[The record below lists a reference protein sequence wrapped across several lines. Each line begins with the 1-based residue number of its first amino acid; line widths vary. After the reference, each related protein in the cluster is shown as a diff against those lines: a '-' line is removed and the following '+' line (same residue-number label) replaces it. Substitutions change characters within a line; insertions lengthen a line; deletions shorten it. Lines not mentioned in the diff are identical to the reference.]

1 VLEETQETEEIV
13 ERVAALDV
21 GKAELTCCVRVPSP
35 GKRGKRAQE
44 VRTYHTMTRYLLV
57 MADRLRELGVT
68 RVVMEATSDY
78 WKGIY
83 YLLEAH
89 GFETWLVNARD
100 VKHLPGRPKTDTL
113 DAVWLCKL
121 AERQMLRPS
130 FVPPRPVRQLRDLT
144 RYRADL
150 VAARTAEKQRV
161 EKLLEDAQIKLSA
174 VASDIFGVSGR
185 AMLAALVAGE
195 RDPKVLAQLAR
206 TRLRAKLS
214 LLVEAFTG
222 FFTDQHAF
230 LLAKM
235 LGRVDALDADLAELD
250 ARIQELIAPIAR
262 AVERLDEVPGLGQ
275 TAAHL
280 LLAELGVDMT
290 RFPTPGHLVS
300 WAKFAPGVKESAG
313 KRKGSGWTGHGNP
326 YVARV
331 LGEAAVAASKTD
343 TFLGERY
350 RRIARRRGKRRA
362 IVAVGRSILVIVWH
376 LLSDPT
382 LRFQDLG
389 AGFYDTRSNAER
401 ASATTSASSKP
412 SVTRSPSNPPPESA
426 RNQLLGPGS
435 AALRRVLPPACSPW
449 IFGSGPHGRES
460 PRGMR
465 IGWARCPAPGL
476 SHHVTLEPLAA

>member
-1 VLEETQETEEIV
+1 VLEETQETEEIIQ
-13 ERVAALDV
+13 RVAALDV
-21 GKAELTCCVRVPSP
+21 GKAELTCCVRVPGQS
-35 GKRGKRAQE
+35 GSGRRLQE
-44 VRTYHTMTRYLLV
+44 VRTYQTMTRWLLV
-57 MADRLRELGVT
+57 LADRLAELGVT

-78 WKGIY
+78 WRGVF

-89 GFETWLVNARD
+89 GFEVWLVNARD

-130 FVPPRPVRQLRDLT
+130 FVPPRPIRQLRQVT

-161 EKLLEDAQIKLSA
+161 EKLLEDAQIKLSV

-195 RDPKVLAQLAR
+195 RDPKRLAQLAR
-206 TRLRAKLS
+206 ARMRAKLS
-214 LLVEAFTG
+214 LLEEAFTG
-222 FFTDQHAF
+222 HFSDHHAF

-250 ARIQELIAPIAR
+250 AKIQELIAGFAG
-262 AVERLDEVPGLGQ
+262 AVDRLDEIPGVGQ
-275 TAAHL
+275 LAAHL
-280 LLAELGVDMT
+280 LIAELGTDMT
-290 RFPTPGHLVS
+290 RFPTAGHLVS

-313 KRKGSGWTGHGNP
+313 KRKGSGSTGHGNP
-326 YVARV
+326 YLARV

-362 IVAVGRSILVIVWH
+362 IVAVGRSILVIVWQ
-376 LLSDPT
+376 LLSDPEAH
-382 LRFQDLG
+382 FQDLG
-389 AGFYDTRSNAER
+389 AGFYDTRVGPER
-401 ASATTSASSKP
+401 AK
-412 SVTRSPSNPPPESA
+412 
-426 RNQLLGPGS
+426 RNHIRQLEALGYK
-435 AALRRVLPPACSPW
+435 
-449 IFGSGPHGRES
+449 
-460 PRGMR
+460 
-465 IGWARCPAPGL
+465 
-476 SHHVTLEPLAA
+476 VTLDPAA

>member
-1 VLEETQETEEIV
+1 LVVGAREAGVLEETRDRDQIIQ
-13 ERVAALDV
+13 RVAALDV
-21 GKAELTCCVRVPSP
+21 GKAELTCCVRVPGQGGS
-35 GKRGKRAQE
+35 GRRLQE
-44 VRTYHTMTRYLLV
+44 VRTYQTMTRWLLV
-57 MADRLRELGVT
+57 MAERLAELGVT

-89 GFETWLVNARD
+89 GFEVWLVNARD

-130 FVPPRPVRQLRDLT
+130 FVPPQPIRQLRDVT

-150 VAARTAEKQRV
+150 VAVRTAEKQRV
-161 EKLLEDAQIKLSA
+161 EKLLEDAQIKLSV

-195 RDPKVLAQLAR
+195 RDPKILAQLAR
-206 TRLRAKLS
+206 TRLRAKLGP
-214 LLVEAFTG
+214 LVEAFTG

-235 LGRVDALDADLAELD
+235 LARVDQLDADLAELD
-250 ARIQELIAPIAR
+250 AKLAELIAPFVA
-262 AVERLDEVPGLGQ
+262 AVDRLDEIPGVGQ
-275 TAAHL
+275 VAARL
-280 LLAELGVDMT
+280 LLAELGTDMT
-290 RFPTPGHLVS
+290 RFPTAGHLVS

-313 KRKGSGWTGHGNP
+313 KRKGSGSTGHGNP
-326 YVARV
+326 YLARV

-382 LRFQDLG
+382 ARFQDLG
-389 AGFYDTRSNAER
+389 TGFYDTRINAER
-401 ASATTSASSKP
+401 VK
-412 SVTRSPSNPPPESA
+412 
-426 RNQLLGPGS
+426 RNHIRQLEVLGYK
-435 AALRRVLPPACSPW
+435 
-449 IFGSGPHGRES
+449 
-460 PRGMR
+460 
-465 IGWARCPAPGL
+465 
-476 SHHVTLEPLAA
+476 VTLQPAA